1 MKFWNKQVSFL
12 NITNDLDL
20 YMMDLDFGI
29 VLGG

>member
-20 YMMDLDFGI
+20 YMMDLDFVI